1 MAFAKDT
8 ETIMY
13 VRGCDGQT
21 TPLALYFVL
30 SYLISLGTNLT
41 IDFLRYV
48 KPIEFLS
55 DFRTILLPQS
65 CFLTWVRLDG
75 VFFEGL

>member
-8 ETIMY
+8 ETMY

-21 TPLALYFVL
+21 TPLALYSVL
-30 SYLISLGTNLT
+30 SYLISLGTKLT
-41 IDFLRYV
+41 IDFLWYV

-55 DFRTILLPQS
+55 DFRTIYYCHSLA
-65 CFLTWVRLDG
+65 F
-75 VFFEGL
+75 